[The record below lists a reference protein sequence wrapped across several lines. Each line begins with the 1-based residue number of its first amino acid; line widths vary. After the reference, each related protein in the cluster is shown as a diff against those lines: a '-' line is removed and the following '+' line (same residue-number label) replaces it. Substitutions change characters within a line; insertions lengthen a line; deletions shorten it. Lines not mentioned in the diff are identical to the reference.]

1 MQKSFRLC
9 SLHSFIANQQPLT
22 AQLFVLDV
30 LYNSGTKPFICVL
43 TNAICRLWIVA
54 AASDLPLSL
63 KTNEKKREAIIG
75 TVQRAF
81 PVLLSGRQ
89 PLYKASG
96 VVPIHSRAEFG
107 LKCCPSKQHRHPPM
121 NQERWWYG
129 QSLHMRQVKL
139 AVPIPHLSFLIQP
152 LF

>member
-1 MQKSFRLC
+1 M
-9 SLHSFIANQQPLT
+9 
-22 AQLFVLDV
+22 
-30 LYNSGTKPFICVL
+30 
-43 TNAICRLWIVA
+43 WIVA
-54 AASDLPLSL
+54 AASDLPLSF
-63 KTNEKKREAIIG
+63 KNEYKKKKKKREAIIG

-107 LKCCPSKQHRHPPM
+107 LKFCPSKQHRHPPR

-129 QSLHMRQVKL
+129 
-139 AVPIPHLSFLIQP
+139 
-152 LF
+152 